1 GAENAFRMI
10 VAAFAAGD
18 RVRLRG
24 LLSDDVY
31 RSFELAIAAR
41 EQAGHTQVSDVKS
54 VQSATIEE
62 AALAGNRADVT
73 VRFVSDQIS
82 LVKDDKG
89 QIVSGHDATTELNDI
104 WTFERDLTARDPAWH
119 LSGVRGG

>member
-1 GAENAFRMI
+1 MI

-41 EQAGHTQVSDVKS
+41 EQAGHTQVSDIKS